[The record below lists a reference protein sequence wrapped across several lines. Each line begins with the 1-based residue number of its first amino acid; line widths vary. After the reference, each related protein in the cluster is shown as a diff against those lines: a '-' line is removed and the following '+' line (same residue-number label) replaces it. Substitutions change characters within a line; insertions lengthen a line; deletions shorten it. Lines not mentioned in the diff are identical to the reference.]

1 MLLRPH
7 TFFLGPQLSEQRSR
21 QPSDGIAFLQVLDFD
36 TNENVQVQ
44 IIGDIRKL
52 LNEANEGPNL
62 SKRITDLTNHLPNQ
76 AQGVV
81 RLYIEQDCDKNYTYL
96 THLHSVLKDFPL
108 TGYCSDVSRG
118 FEAAAAQ
125 WSGTAHSSWCRAW
138 SFGFSSFSNIQKL
151 QEEKGLNFRR
161 LLGIGDTFTDETMS
175 MARASARALSTNLT
189 RKVRQMC
196 VLENHQEELVKIVF
210 TQPCLDFKLSQTRK
224 VDSLQC
230 SYPARIM
237 DKLWNHYAPLTYG
250 GSQILQK
257 KLLVLWY
264 HHAHLVELSEFI
276 RVMRSLY
283 FRGRQRLFDSR
294 NSSLAKDL
302 MEEMTYDIGFYQEL
316 ESSIKN
322 LTLLI
327 ESLSSSI
334 EATFNRQEK
343 NDGQEY
349 LVDQF
354 KELMA
359 DIRGVCAD
367 TLNKTTDMSASMDNQ
382 MKLLELRREIEQSS
396 SLWILSVLASIFL
409 PLSLASGVLSMGTR
423 FNDLGPILY
432 DFCGVTVLLMALAF
446 IILVVTRQLMRLTEV
461 IESLRSSSNRVVQRL
476 WTIFLIGM
484 MLLGWGMV
492 LSSFIVGMLED
503 IKLGV
508 RILGFGILCLLGLTI
523 IGGTGMRSV
532 GGFIDVLQRRY
543 GEVESLRQPPI

>member
-1 MLLRPH
+1 VLISCQNYGQAMIDDAKNS
-7 TFFLGPQLSEQRSR
+7 LGLIDILSRS
-21 QPSDGIAFLQVLDFD
+21 
-36 TNENVQVQ
+36 
-44 IIGDIRKL
+44 
-52 LNEANEGPNL
+52 
-62 SKRITDLTNHLPNQ
+62 
-76 AQGVV
+76 
-81 RLYIEQDCDKNYTYL
+81 
-96 THLHSVLKDFPL
+96 
-108 TGYCSDVSRG
+108 
-118 FEAAAAQ
+118 
-125 WSGTAHSSWCRAW
+125 
-138 SFGFSSFSNIQKL
+138 
-151 QEEKGLNFRR
+151 
-161 LLGIGDTFTDETMS
+161 
-175 MARASARALSTNLT
+175 
-189 RKVRQMC
+189 
-196 VLENHQEELVKIVF
+196 
-210 TQPCLDFKLSQTRK
+210 
-224 VDSLQC
+224 
-230 SYPARIM
+230 
-237 DKLWNHYAPLTYG
+237 WNHYAPLTYG

-446 IILVVTRQLMRLTEV
+446 VILVVTRQLMRLTEV

-543 GEVESLRQPPI
+543 GEDESLRQPPI